1 MIFIDF
7 SLIFIDFS
15 LIFRAGTRP
24 DDVDADDDDDD
35 IKVVRALDAAAHE
48 N

>member
-1 MIFIDF
+1 MIFIDV

-15 LIFRAGTRP
+15 LIFRPGTRP
-24 DDVDADDDDDD
+24 DDVDDDDD